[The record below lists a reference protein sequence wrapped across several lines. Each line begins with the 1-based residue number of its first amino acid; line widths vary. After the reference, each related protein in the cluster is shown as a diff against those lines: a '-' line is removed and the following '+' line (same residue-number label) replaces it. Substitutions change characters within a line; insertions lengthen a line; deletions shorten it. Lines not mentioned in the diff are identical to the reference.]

1 MVVFGKDRDVFSRGD
16 GSQAE
21 EPLQRA
27 RSWTMK
33 SRA

>member
-1 MVVFGKDRDVFSRGD
+1 MDVFSRGD

-21 EPLQRA
+21 EPLQKGFI
-27 RSWTMK
+27 SWTMR